1 MGIKREE
8 LEKYLNQLLK
18 VDEFD
23 DLGPN
28 GLQVEGRPQIEK
40 IITGV
45 SGCVELFEKAIQE
58 NADTII
64 VHHGIIWEF
73 ENPVFKGGYK
83 KRVKLLLENNINL
96 FGFHLPLDAHDE
108 FGNNAVL
115 ADILGLE
122 DRQPFG
128 SFNGTKVG
136 VKGQIGQSSDHV
148 FETIKKEINSD
159 AVIFPSG
166 PGKIEQAGIISGGA
180 EKSIKE
186 AVAEGLDLFLT
197 GEVSEHIMH
206 YAREEGIHFVAAG
219 HHATECYGAQALGQ
233 HLADKF
239 DLDVEFINIPN
250 PA

>member
-1 MGIKREE
+1 MSIEREE
-8 LEKYLNQLLK
+8 LEKYLNQLLN
-18 VDEFD
+18 VGEFD

-28 GLQVEGRPQIEK
+28 GLQVEGKSQINK

-45 SGCVELFEKAIQE
+45 SGCVDLFEKAIQK
-58 NADTII
+58 NADAII
-64 VHHGIIWEF
+64 VHHGIVWEF

-83 KRVKLLLENNINL
+83 KRVKLLLENDINL
-96 FGFHLPLDAHDE
+96 FGFHLPLDAHGE

-115 ADILGLE
+115 ADILGLKE
-122 DRQPFG
+122 RQPFG

-136 VKGQIGQSSDHV
+136 FKGHIGQSADQV
-148 FETIKKEINSD
+148 FQTIKEEINSE
-159 AVIFPSG
+159 AVIFASG
-166 PGKIEQAGIISGGA
+166 PETIEQAGIISGGA

-206 YAREEGIHFVAAG
+206 YAREEGIHFVSAG
-219 HHATECYGAQALGQ
+219 HHATECYGARALGE
-233 HLADKF
+233 HVADKF
-239 DLDVEFINIPN
+239 ELDVEFINIPN

>member
-1 MGIKREE
+1 MSIEREE
-8 LEKYLNQLLK
+8 LEKYLNQLLN
-18 VDEFD
+18 VGEFD

-28 GLQVEGRPQIEK
+28 GLQVEGKSQINK

-45 SGCVELFEKAIQE
+45 SGCVDLFEKAIQK
-58 NADTII
+58 NADAII
-64 VHHGIIWEF
+64 VHHGIVWEF

-83 KRVKLLLENNINL
+83 KRVKLLLENDINL
-96 FGFHLPLDAHDE
+96 FGFHLPLDAHGE

-115 ADILGLE
+115 ADILGLKK
-122 DRQPFG
+122 RQPFG

-136 VKGQIGQSSDHV
+136 FKGHIGQPADQV
-148 FETIKKEINSD
+148 FQTIKEEINSE
-159 AVIFPSG
+159 AVIFASG
-166 PGKIEQAGIISGGA
+166 PETIEQAGIISGGA

-206 YAREEGIHFVAAG
+206 YAREEGIHFVSAG
-219 HHATECYGAQALGQ
+219 HHATECYGARALGE
-233 HLADKF
+233 HVADKF
-239 DLDVEFINIPN
+239 ELDVEFINIPN